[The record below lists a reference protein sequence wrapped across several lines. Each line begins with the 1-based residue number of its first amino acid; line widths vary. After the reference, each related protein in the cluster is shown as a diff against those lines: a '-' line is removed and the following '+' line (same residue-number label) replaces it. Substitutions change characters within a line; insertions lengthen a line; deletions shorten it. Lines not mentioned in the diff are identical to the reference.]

1 MKTKNMILGMAT
13 VLAMTTFQSAF
24 AVGTARE
31 SSSMTER
38 ILEKI
43 KGNLKSLKGVD
54 ATSEQTLRD
63 SLSLEL
69 SKGNSL
75 ADKNAIADACR
86 MSFSYSDG
94 TNTKTAKV
102 VEIAKRTQ
110 NVKEEVDQAR
120 DSDIKSQSERDLL
133 EARREG
139 VNLQAQLLGMLPKI
153 SKGTLDA
160 TTQQSV
166 TFIQKLS
173 VVHQRNLESGAAK
186 DIQATSAVI
195 KATVDAQVNET
206 ISTDKAARLAMN
218 KMYKNEKDA
227 DAKMKEL
234 LDCE

>member
-13 VLAMTTFQSAF
+13 VLAMTSFQSAF
-24 AVGTARE
+24 AAGTARE
-31 SSSMTER
+31 STSMTER

-43 KGNLKSLKGVD
+43 KGNLKGLKGVD

-75 ADKNAIADACR
+75 ADRNAIADACR
-86 MSFSYSDG
+86 LSFEYTDG
-94 TNTKTAKV
+94 LNKKTAKV
-102 VEIAKRTQ
+102 VEIAKRAQ

-120 DSDIKSQSERDLL
+120 ESDLKSDSERDLL
-133 EARREG
+133 QARRDG
-139 VNLQAQLLGMLPKI
+139 VGLQAQLIGMLPKV

-160 TTQQSV
+160 DTQQSV
-166 TFIQKLS
+166 TFIQKLAI
-173 VVHQRNLESGAAK
+173 VHQRNLESGTAK

-234 LDCE
+234 LGCE